1 MGTKSTRS
9 SGTQHNPKGVTQ
21 GVTLVDP
28 KSGNPIDSVTDSN
41 GVRRIAVDGNF
52 TAQNVQATVE
62 LDYQEDSVSIGDDV
76 SGNKLKIENDGSIN
90 ANVEV
95 DAADGDNIGL
105 KVQQRGNS
113 PSDAL
118 YNKRV
123 TAKTGTGTN
132 SDTTSMD
139 VSIHH
144 HDGNEV
150 TDRVPLQVSTNY
162 EKIIQVVLKSAWMKL
177 AVYDEVIT
185 TVSSDRASINLSFKE
200 DGDLIGEAI
209 INFTSD
215 FNWNFNLY
223 RYLVDD
229 DGSKLL
235 DDDDTPLFLE

>member
-1 MGTKSTRS
+1 MGTKSNRS
-9 SGTQHNPKGVTQ
+9 SGTQHNPKGITQ

-76 SGNKLKIENDGSIN
+76 SGNKLKIEDDGSIN

-123 TAKTGTGTN
+123 TAKTGTGPN

-139 VSIHH
+139 MSIHDH
-144 HDGNEV
+144 EGNEL
-150 TDRVPLQVSTNY
+150 TDRNPLQVSTNY

-185 TVSSDRASINLSFKE
+185 TVSPDRSSINLSFKE
-200 DGDLIGEAI
+200 DGYLIGEAI

-215 FNWNFNLY
+215 LNWNFNLY

>member
-1 MGTKSTRS
+1 MGTKSNRS
-9 SGTQHNPKGVTQ
+9 AGTQHNPKGVTQ

-62 LDYQEDSVSIGDDV
+62 LDYTEDSVSIGDDV

-95 DAADGDNIGL
+95 DAADGDNVGL
-105 KVQQRGNS
+105 KVQQRNNS
-113 PSDAL
+113 PSDAQ

-123 TAKTGTGTN
+123 TAKTGTGAN

-139 VSIHH
+139 VSL
-144 HDGNEV
+144 HDHQGNEL
-150 TDRVPLQVSTNY
+150 TDRNPFQVSTNY

-185 TVSSDRASINLSFKE
+185 TVSSDRSSINLSFKE
-200 DGDLIGEAI
+200 DGNLIGEAI

-215 FNWNFNLY
+215 LSWNFNLY

-229 DGSKLL
+229 DGSQLL